1 MNSGPLLGFLCGV
14 AVSAAV
20 AWWIWPA
27 PQVLQSGPA
36 NTQRIRAVPPTL
48 PKARIQRPADV
59 APAPMVAVAADP
71 QADLATAIP
80 DLIRLVRAGDYLAME
95 QRYLPPQ
102 KFARLSDGEKALMLE
117 EMQSPRMQEKM
128 QNSLQA
134 LESIQG
140 ATPVFNDTGEIATF
154 TPIALPGTPAK
165 MTFIRLNGLWYLGD

>member
-1 MNSGPLLGFLCGV
+1 MNSGRLLSFFSGIL
-14 AVSAAV
+14 VSAAV
-20 AWWIWPA
+20 AWWFWPA
-27 PQVLQSGPA
+27 PYIPPPVPA
-36 NTQRIRAVPPTL
+36 NSQRIRAVPPTL
-48 PKARIQRPADV
+48 PKPRIQPPSDV
-59 APAPMVAVAADP
+59 APVLMADGGADP

-117 EMQSPRMQEKM
+117 EMHSPRMQEKM

-140 ATPVFNDTGEIATF
+140 STPVFNDTGEIATF